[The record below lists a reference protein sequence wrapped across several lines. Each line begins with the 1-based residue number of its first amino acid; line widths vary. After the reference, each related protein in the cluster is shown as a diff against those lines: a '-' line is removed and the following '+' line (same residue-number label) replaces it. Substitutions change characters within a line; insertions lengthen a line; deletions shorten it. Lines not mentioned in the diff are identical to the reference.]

1 MKSGRYPQYEQ
12 EYRREPGRASGR
24 GRSAAD
30 RPLRSYG
37 RPARGHRPVP
47 HLKDGQGTLDWI
59 GDVIKIVLIVVV
71 IMFCVSM
78 SHRAYEIGYN
88 IFYEKAVDE
97 KGSGQTI
104 EVTITD
110 GMTVNQIGKLLQEK
124 GLIKDAEV
132 FFYQERFSSYHG
144 KIVPGTYDLSTEMT
158 PSEMIKKMAANYK
171 EKNDSGEASSASSGQ
186 SGTAASAEGS
196 SFDASPADTAE
207 GASDSLE
214 QSQEGQQAE

>member
-1 MKSGRYPQYEQ
+1 M
-12 EYRREPGRASGR
+12 
-24 GRSAAD
+24 
-30 RPLRSYG
+30 
-37 RPARGHRPVP
+37 
-47 HLKDGQGTLDWI
+47 KDGQGTLDWI

-97 KGSGQTI
+97 KGSGKTV

-110 GMTVNQIGKLLQEK
+110 GMTVNQIGKLLKEE

-132 FFYQERFSSYHG
+132 FYYQERFSSYHG
-144 KIVPGTYDLSTEMT
+144 KIVPGTYELSTEMT
-158 PSEMIKKMAANYK
+158 PSEMIKKMAENYK
-171 EKNDSGEASSASSGQ
+171 EKDDSGESSSASTEQ
-186 SGTAASAEGS
+186 GTGSASAEDS
-196 SFDASPADTAE
+196 SADTSSADTAE
-207 GASDSLE
+207 TPDSSE